1 MKQFQETRDIE
12 TFARGAMAANIGSAK
27 ELDSPCDMLQR
38 LAQMIQ
44 WMRLEPA
51 DAHIYREVCE
61 TIVRRATA
69 VSKWSQLP
77 QALAQIMR
85 LVEQRDYHWALV
97 ELRTITQPE
106 WHAC

>member
-1 MKQFQETRDIE
+1 MKHFQETRDIGML
-12 TFARGAMAANIGSAK
+12 ARGAIAANIGGAQ
-27 ELDSPCDMLQR
+27 ELDSPCNVLQR

-44 WMRLEPA
+44 RMRLEPA
-51 DAHIYREVCE
+51 DAHVYREVCE
-61 TIVRRATA
+61 TLVQRATA
-69 VSKWSQLP
+69 ASKWSHLP

-85 LVEQRDYHWALV
+85 LVEQHDYHWALV

>member
-1 MKQFQETRDIE
+1 MKQFQETRDIGML
-12 TFARGAMAANIGSAK
+12 ARGAIAANIGSAP
-27 ELDSPCDMLQR
+27 ELNSPCDMLQR

-44 WMRLEPA
+44 RMRLEPA
-51 DAHIYREVCE
+51 DAHVYHEVCE
-61 TIVRRATA
+61 TLVQRATA
-69 VSKWSQLP
+69 ASKWSHLP